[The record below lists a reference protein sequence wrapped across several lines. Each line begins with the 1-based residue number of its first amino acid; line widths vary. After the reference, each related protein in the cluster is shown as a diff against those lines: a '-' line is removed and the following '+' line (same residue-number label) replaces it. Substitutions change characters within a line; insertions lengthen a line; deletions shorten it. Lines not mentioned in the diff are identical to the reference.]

1 MSKGR
6 TKGFKRT
13 IMNLSDLPPE
23 EQMKATINT
32 VKSAALN
39 TPVATTLTVQD
50 SDETRGV
57 ESIDPVTPVEPIS
70 QTAQTPEPTQP
81 VEQVTQSIESEPV
94 SEDPTEQ
101 TIPLSQVQELVTQ
114 TLTNALQPIQ
124 QQLLASQTRNQELET
139 QLNTANTQLD
149 VARQSTAAVE
159 NLSQLLGRS
168 ATPQQGMDFPN
179 VNHNT
184 SPNGDRYTG
193 LLGEYMQER
202 ALSGVTYGRTRRG
215 RAVPA
220 YDTTRVDR
228 FVIEKELYNPLSINY
243 RTVMQELTEMGK
255 KHGLFQ
261 GKTRRTEAE
270 IKSATTAGN
279 IPGGFLEILSSMM
292 RVSERPGLVFWQFAK
307 TIHNFEAGY
316 GELVDIPRARYPDV
330 ATNSNQRLLS
340 GSGTYTRIS
349 DNNETVQTGIAQL
362 RLQEYGRGR
371 PEAPPIAIP
380 TFVSAYSMISLMP
393 ILQRD
398 LWYDFYNWE
407 DLIIREQWMPTTQ
420 VFYNNGDTLDS
431 AAASVATGGT
441 LTRKFLGKLYT
452 WFAENRVVPL
462 PDNCYGLVVGPT
474 AVNQLKDDMDKYWQ
488 VPTEAEL
495 LALTNMMLLGYPNG
509 ENLKISGYVGKVQG
523 FHIWTTNSFMVGAP
537 GAEGVFSETN
547 GASGTSTFREG
558 YAFGDA
564 TAGRGIGGAGA
575 QILYD
580 DNRDF
585 DRLERAIWL
594 TYEGHA
600 PLDVDPTGYND
611 TQEVPQELRV
621 ARVRIADEAVA

>member
-1 MSKGR
+1 MSRGQ
-6 TKGFKRT
+6 GFKRT
-13 IMNLSDLPPE
+13 IMNLTDLPPE
-23 EQMKATINT
+23 EQMKATVNA
-32 VKSAALN
+32 VKSAALK
-39 TPVATTLTVQD
+39 TPVASTLTVQD
-50 SDETRGV
+50 SGEMRGV
-57 ESIDPVTPVEPIS
+57 ETAEPVAPVEPTP
-70 QTAQTPEPTQP
+70 QATQTPEAP
-81 VEQVTQSIESEPV
+81 VEPESQVTQSTSEPV
-94 SEDPTEQ
+94 SEEPTER

-114 TLTNALQPIQ
+114 TVTSALQPIQ
-124 QQLLASQTRNQELET
+124 QQLVESQTRNQELET
-139 QLNTANTQLD
+139 QLNAANIQLET
-149 VARQSTAAVE
+149 ARQSTAAV
-159 NLSQLLGRS
+159 NSLNQLLGRS
-168 ATPQQGMDFPN
+168 ATPQQGMEFPN
-179 VNHNT
+179 TNLNT

-202 ALSGVTYGRTRRG
+202 NLSGVVYGRTRRG
-215 RAVPA
+215 RPVPA

-228 FVIEKELYNPLSINY
+228 FVIEKGLYNPLSVNY

-261 GKTRRTEAE
+261 GKARRTEAE
-270 IKSATTAGN
+270 VKSATTAGN

-398 LWYDFYNWE
+398 LWYDYYNWE
-407 DLIIREQWMPTTQ
+407 DLIIREQWQPTTQ
-420 VFYNNGDTLDS
+420 VFYNNGDNLAST
-431 AAASVATGGT
+431 AAAVVTGGT

-452 WFAENRVVPL
+452 WFASNRVVPM
-462 PDNCYGLVVGPT
+462 PDGCYGLVVGPE

-537 GAEGVFSETN
+537 GSEGVFSETD
-547 GASGTSTFREG
+547 GTAGTSIFREG